1 MNAFL
6 SFFFHEG
13 AFVLFVIFIT
23 IFALFTIKNKMK
35 LFIIWLSIYY
45 PPFFLMIY
53 DGEQKYLFIEGTD
66 VWDWYIG
73 VMWLTFWWAILLFL
87 IPLTIYFTLKILSFG
102 IKFLYKKYHQ

>member
-6 SFFFHEG
+6 SLFYKET
-13 AFVLFVIFIT
+13 FVLFVIFIT

-35 LFIIWLSIYY
+35 LFIIWLSVYY

-66 VWDWYIG
+66 VWGWYIG
-73 VMWLTFWWAILLFL
+73 VMKFSLLLALFLFL